1 MNLISILKVL
11 LARWDILR
19 SKKRSE
25 DKFSTSEK
33 YQNEKLWL
41 IVDDSSLNANAPHCN
56 IWRRLKSYVLIYGA
70 NLRQFLSTDSPLKM
84 MKNAFYF
91 MLSFFRSQDT

>member
-1 MNLISILKVL
+1 MNLIAILKVL

-41 IVDDSSLNANAPHCN
+41 IVDDSSLNANAPRYN

-70 NLRQFLSTDSPLKM
+70 SLRQFLSTESRLKM
-84 MKNAFYF
+84 IKNAFYF
-91 MLSFFRSQDT
+91 VLSFFRSQDT